1 MDDLTIIGIV
11 GGTIALL
18 FLIGC
23 ARIGWRIGVHLN
35 APPRGSEKDFDK
47 RVEDKVNA
55 VLARRDAF

>member
-1 MDDLTIIGIV
+1 MSDLQIIGIV

-18 FLIGC
+18 FFIAC
-23 ARIGWRIGVHLN
+23 ARLGMRIGAHLN

-55 VLARRDAF
+55 VLARRDAR